1 MAFYL
6 GDILVDRI
14 QQGVFEDSSSNIK
27 YLFTNLTEASIDITA
42 DSVDATDGTGAVIRT
57 FYRGKTGTLTATN
70 SVLNAGIIAAQT
82 GEDAEFASTTT
93 KIVMPRIANVKA
105 GETLEL
111 PGYVAPSG
119 QGAVAGSDIQ
129 VYAVVKNAL
138 GDKFDV
144 DTAASATAFAVAEG
158 TDNVY
163 VLTPP
168 TAANVEAYLVKYN
181 REVAT
186 GAKISNKSDKFPKAG
201 TLTLKLL
208 IADPCDES
216 VVRSAYFVAKFQPNA
231 DQSFT
236 LGSPDT
242 TIDLAGRFLTDYCG
256 TEKTLYS
263 LYIPADD
270 EE

>member
-14 QQGVFEDSSSNIK
+14 QYGVFEDSSSDIK

-42 DSVDATDGTGAVIRT
+42 DTVDATDGTGAVIRT

-70 SVLNAGIIAAQT
+70 SVLNAAIIAAQT
-82 GEDAEFASTTT
+82 GEDAVNASSAS
-93 KIVMPRIANVKA
+93 KIVMPRIQTVKA
-105 GETLEL
+105 GATLSL
-111 PGYVAPSG
+111 PGYVAPD
-119 QGAVAGSDIQ
+119 GAPGSDIQ
-129 VYAVVKNAL
+129 VYAVVGGAR
-138 GDKFDV
+138 GDKATV
-144 DTAASATAFAVAEG
+144 DTTAGVNAFSVAEV
-158 TDNVY
+158 DSVY

-168 TAANVEAYLVKYN
+168 TNTGVEQYIVKYN
-181 REVAT
+181 REVAS
-186 GAKISNKSDKFPKAG
+186 GAKITNKSDKFPKAG

-216 VVRSAYFVAKFQPNA
+216 VVRGAYFVAKFQPDA

-236 LGSPDT
+236 LGAPDQ
-242 TIDLAGRFLTDYCG
+242 TIDLAGRFLVDYCG
-256 TEKTLYS
+256 ADKTLYT

-270 EE
+270 DEA